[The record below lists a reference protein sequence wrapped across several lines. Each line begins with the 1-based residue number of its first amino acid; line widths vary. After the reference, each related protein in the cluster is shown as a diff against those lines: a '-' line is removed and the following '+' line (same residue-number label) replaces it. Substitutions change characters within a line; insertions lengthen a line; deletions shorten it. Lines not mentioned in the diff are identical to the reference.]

1 MAMLTR
7 TGTQTTRKHL
17 LNQQGFTLVEIC
29 VAMGIGAILILSL
42 AQYSLTA
49 ARSQKSQDLSNEF
62 GQVMGTVGQALAN
75 QSACTSIVN
84 NISPSALASPLV
96 VPITS
101 LNIAPTGSNPQIILA
116 AGVLPSGLNIQ
127 SIYIAG
133 TPTPMGPASG
143 GGYTPEN
150 ISIIVTAMKG
160 PTPSATPSGGPGL
173 NTYFIGNNFFTKTF
187 TVSAWVTASN
197 SITKCISSQDM
208 AQQAPIGAPAVY
220 PSPISSGCV
229 GNAPTCPGSGESSLA
244 TCCTPSSAPV
254 PYWACQTSGWT
265 CS

>member
-1 MAMLTR
+1 MLTR
-7 TGTQTTRKHL
+7 TGTQTTRKHV

-29 VAMGIGAILILSL
+29 VAMGIGAILVLSL

-62 GQVMGTVGQALAN
+62 SQVMGTVGQALAN
-75 QSACTSIVN
+75 QSACTSIVS
-84 NISPSALASPLV
+84 NISPSAVASPLV
-96 VPITS
+96 APITS
-101 LNIAPTGSNPQIILA
+101 LSIISPGGSQTVLAPGI
-116 AGVLPSGLNIQ
+116 LPSGLNIQ

-133 TPTPMGPASG
+133 TPIPIGPVSG
-143 GGYTPEN
+143 LYTPESV
-150 ISIIVTAMKG
+150 SIIVTAMKG
-160 PTPSATPSGGPGL
+160 PTPSATPSGAPGL

-254 PYWACQTSGWT
+254 PYWACQTDGWT